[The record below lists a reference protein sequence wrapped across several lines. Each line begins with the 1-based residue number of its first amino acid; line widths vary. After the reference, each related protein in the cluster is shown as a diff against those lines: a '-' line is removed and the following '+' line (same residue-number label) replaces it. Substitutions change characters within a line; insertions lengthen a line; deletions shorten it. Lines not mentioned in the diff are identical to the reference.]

1 MAINGVL
8 RPGFI
13 QIRVLDMDE
22 AIVHYRDRLGLHEVG
37 TESDGRVY
45 LKGWD
50 EFDRLSVILR
60 EADEADMDMM
70 ACKAAVNGSGP
81 VISSRRT
88 LG

>member
-37 TESDGRVY
+37 TESDGR
-45 LKGWD
+45 
-50 EFDRLSVILR
+50 R
-60 EADEADMDMM
+60 A
-70 ACKAAVNGSGP
+70 
-81 VISSRRT
+81 T
-88 LG
+88 